1 MKSKL
6 IVQNLSRKW
15 KKKLKQLSNKQ
26 IRKNKGSEQNWLAE
40 MSTSN
45 IAV

>member
-6 IVQNLSRKW
+6 IVHNLSRKW

-26 IRKNKGSEQNWLAE
+26 IRKNKGSE
-40 MSTSN
+40 
-45 IAV
+45 